1 MQRSRGLEICESL
14 AEAARPDRAA
24 LVVYDMQVGIVRQLP
39 SAPVVVVLAENS
51 IREDI
56 ERGRPNRVTLS
67 PMIEVLK
74 TVLCTPLLL
83 FQSRSRLQI
92 EILVLRHQLIVLRR
106 TAPRRAR
113 LRAVDRLLFVLLYRL
128 WPGVLDSIAVI
139 QPDTIVRWHRR
150 GFGALWRW
158 KSRLRLG
165 RPAIAKDMRDLIREI
180 SRANPLW
187 GAPRI
192 HGELLK
198 LGIDVAQSTVAK
210 YMSRTRRPPS
220 QSWRTFLRNHA
231 EAIASD
237 LFVVPTITFGMLFAF
252 VVLHHGRRQ
261 LVHVGVTAHPT
272 AEWISHQISE
282 AFPWDRAPRHLIRDR
297 DGAFDEVFKQ
307 RLHAMG
313 IRDRP
318 TAPRS
323 PWQNAYVE
331 RLIGSIRRD
340 CLDHLIIL
348 DERHLRRL
356 LRDYAE
362 YYKRASQHPS
372 VYVVEEKRFC

>member
-1 MQRSRGLEICESL
+1 MVE
-14 AEAARPDRAA
+14 
-24 LVVYDMQVGIVRQLP
+24 
-39 SAPVVVVLAENS
+39 
-51 IREDI
+51 
-56 ERGRPNRVTLS
+56 T
-67 PMIEVLK
+67 LK
-74 TVLCTPLLL
+74 TLLGTLLLL
-83 FQSRSRLQI
+83 FRSRSRLQV
-92 EILVLRHQLIVLRR
+92 EILFLRQQLIVLRR
-106 TAPRRAR
+106 TAPKRVR
-113 LRAVDRLLFVLLYRL
+113 LRALDRLLFVLLYRL
-128 WPGVLDSIAVI
+128 WPGILDSVAVI

-150 GFGALWRW
+150 GFRALWWW
-158 KSRLRLG
+158 KSRRRLG
-165 RPAIAKDMRDLIREI
+165 RPGIAKDMRDLIREI

-198 LGIDVAQSTVAK
+198 LGIDVSQSTVAK
-210 YMSRTRRPPS
+210 YMLRIRRPPS
-220 QSWRTFLRNHA
+220 QSWRTFLHNHA
-231 EAIASD
+231 GAIASID
-237 LFVVPTITFGMLFAF
+237 LFVVPTIALRMLFGF

-272 AEWISHQISE
+272 AEWLSHQISE

-297 DGAFDEVFKQ
+297 DGAFGEIFKQ

-340 CLDHLIIL
+340 CLDHLIIV
-348 DERHLRRL
+348 DERHLRKL
-356 LRDYAE
+356 LRDYAD
-362 YYKRASQHPS
+362 YYNRLRTHLSLNKDAPLGRPVQSHGVLRQLPHFGGLHHS
-372 VYVVEEKRFC
+372 FVRM

>member
-1 MQRSRGLEICESL
+1 
-14 AEAARPDRAA
+14 
-24 LVVYDMQVGIVRQLP
+24 
-39 SAPVVVVLAENS
+39 
-51 IREDI
+51 
-56 ERGRPNRVTLS
+56 
-67 PMIEVLK
+67 
-74 TVLCTPLLL
+74 
-83 FQSRSRLQI
+83 
-92 EILVLRHQLIVLRR
+92 LRR
-106 TAPRRAR
+106 TAPKRAH
-113 LRAVDRLLFVLLYRL
+113 LRPVDRLLFVLLCRL
-128 WPGVLDSIAVI
+128 WPGVLDSVAVI

-150 GFGALWRW
+150 GFRALWRW
-158 KSRLRLG
+158 RSRRRLG
-165 RPAIAKDMRDLIREI
+165 RPGIAKDVRDLIREI

-198 LGIDVAQSTVAK
+198 LGIDVAQTTVAK

-220 QSWRTFLRNHA
+220 QSWKTFLCNHA
-231 EAIASD
+231 EAIASID
-237 LFVVPTITFGMLFAF
+237 LFVVPTITFRMLFGF

-297 DGAFDEVFKQ
+297 HRAFGEIFKQ

-340 CLDHLIIL
+340 CLDHLIIV
-348 DERHLRRL
+348 DERHLRNL

-362 YYKRASQHPS
+362 YYNRLRTHLSLNKDAPLGRPVQSHGVLRRLPHFGGLHHS
-372 VYVVEEKRFC
+372 FVRM

>member
-1 MQRSRGLEICESL
+1 MVE
-14 AEAARPDRAA
+14 P
-24 LVVYDMQVGIVRQLP
+24 
-39 SAPVVVVLAENS
+39 
-51 IREDI
+51 
-56 ERGRPNRVTLS
+56 
-67 PMIEVLK
+67 LK
-74 TVLCTPLLL
+74 TVLGTLLLL
-83 FQSRSRLQI
+83 FQSRSRLQV
-92 EILVLRHQLIVLRR
+92 EILALRQRLIVLRR
-106 TAPRRAR
+106 TAQKRVR

-128 WPGVLDSIAVI
+128 WPGVLDSIAVV

-150 GFGALWRW
+150 GFRALWWW

-165 RPAIAKDMRDLIREI
+165 RPGIAKDVRDVIREI

-198 LGIDVAQSTVAK
+198 LGIDVSQSTVAK

-220 QSWRTFLRNHA
+220 QSWRTFLYNHA
-231 EAIASD
+231 EAIASID
-237 LFVVPTITFGMLFAF
+237 LFVVPTISLRMLLGF

-272 AEWISHQISE
+272 AEWLSRQISE
-282 AFPWDRAPRHLIRDR
+282 AIPWDRAPRHLIRDR
-297 DGAFDEVFKQ
+297 DKAFGEIFKQ

-340 CLDHLIIL
+340 RLDHLIIA
-348 DERHLRRL
+348 DERHLRNL
-356 LRDYAE
+356 LRDYAD
-362 YYKRASQHPS
+362 YYNRLRTHLSLNKDAPLGRPVQSHGVLPHFGGMHHS
-372 VYVVEEKRFC
+372 FVRM

>member
-1 MQRSRGLEICESL
+1 MVE
-14 AEAARPDRAA
+14 
-24 LVVYDMQVGIVRQLP
+24 
-39 SAPVVVVLAENS
+39 
-51 IREDI
+51 
-56 ERGRPNRVTLS
+56 T
-67 PMIEVLK
+67 LK
-74 TVLCTPLLL
+74 TVLGTLLLL
-83 FQSRSRLQI
+83 FQSRSRLQV

-106 TAPRRAR
+106 TAPKRAR
-113 LRAVDRLLFVLLYRL
+113 LNAGDRLLFVLLYRL
-128 WPGVLDSIAVI
+128 WPGVLDSVAVI
-139 QPDTIVRWHRR
+139 KPDTIVRWHRR
-150 GFGALWRW
+150 GFSALWRW
-158 KSRLRLG
+158 KSRRRLG
-165 RPAIAKDMRDLIREI
+165 RPGISRDIRDLIREI

-198 LGIDVAQSTVAK
+198 LGIDVCQSTVAK
-210 YMSRTRRPPS
+210 YMLRTRRPPS
-220 QSWRTFLRNHA
+220 QSWRTFLCNHA
-231 EAIASD
+231 EAIASID
-237 LFVVPTITFGMLFAF
+237 LFVVPTITFGMLFGF

-297 DGAFDEVFKQ
+297 DGAFGEIFKQ

-318 TAPRS
+318 TAPHS

-348 DERHLRRL
+348 DERHLRSL

-362 YYKRASQHPS
+362 YYNRLRTHLSLGKDAPLGRPVQSHGVPCRLPHFGGLHHS
-372 VYVVEEKRFC
+372 FVRI